1 MRISVVRKLGRT
13 GLIYISLVI
22 VLCVLLAASGI
33 LIPDTLKA
41 THLLEIARQSVP
53 LGITSL
59 GQTLVILSGGIDL
72 SVGEMMTLANI
83 VGADLMRGKDE
94 MALKAILVVSLLGL
108 VLGGINGWVIAQ
120 TDVPPLVMTFGM
132 GSIVKGAYLLYC
144 GGAPKGSVSPILRT
158 LGSGRLGIVPISPLL
173 FLGLFGVLLFF
184 SKRTT
189 WGRSTFYIGNN
200 SKAAYYAGIPTK
212 WRLVLIYAFSGL
224 MAVFSGLI
232 LSGYIG
238 IANFSVGGD
247 AYNMNS
253 VAAGVVGGNTFNGQG
268 GLGGAVLG
276 SLIITLLTSLMTSL
290 GIGQAGKSVMQGVVI
305 TLMVAL
311 YTSQTDLVGKLKRF
325 YKERGRRHVPQ

>member
-1 MRISVVRKLGRT
+1 
-13 GLIYISLVI
+13 
-22 VLCVLLAASGI
+22 
-33 LIPDTLKA
+33 
-41 THLLEIARQSVP
+41 
-53 LGITSL
+53 
-59 GQTLVILSGGIDL
+59 
-72 SVGEMMTLANI
+72 
-83 VGADLMRGKDE
+83 
-94 MALKAILVVSLLGL
+94 
-108 VLGGINGWVIAQ
+108 
-120 TDVPPLVMTFGM
+120 
-132 GSIVKGAYLLYC
+132 
-144 GGAPKGSVSPILRT
+144 
-158 LGSGRLGIVPISPLL
+158 
-173 FLGLFGVLLFF
+173 
-184 SKRTT
+184 
-189 WGRSTFYIGNN
+189 
-200 SKAAYYAGIPTK
+200 
-212 WRLVLIYAFSGL
+212 LIYAISGL

-290 GIGQAGKSVMQGVVI
+290 GIGQAGKSIMQGVVI